1 MDEVT
6 YLAFPAPYFRSSER
20 IVTPVDQN
28 NEAYGCEITD
38 DARFET
44 K

>member
-1 MDEVT
+1 MDKVT

-20 IVTPVDQN
+20 NVTPVDQN
-28 NEAYGCEITD
+28 NEAHGYEITE